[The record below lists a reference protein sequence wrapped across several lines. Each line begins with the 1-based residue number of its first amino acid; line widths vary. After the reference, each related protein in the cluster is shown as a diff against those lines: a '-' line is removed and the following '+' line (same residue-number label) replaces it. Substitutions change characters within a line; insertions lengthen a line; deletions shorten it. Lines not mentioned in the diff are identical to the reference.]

1 MKLIQKVV
9 VVQVLTKQSKLELL
23 MYYKKQKRLL
33 ETESEQL
40 LFEQKKV
47 EHKNRYQPERV
58 NEYFEHELS
67 LRQEKIKLV
76 DFQMEQLETL
86 PLGSEIR
93 ERELE
98 TIVDVQ
104 VGDEWSEATLNK
116 TIVVTDGIITE
127 IR

>member
-9 VVQVLTKQSKLELL
+9 IMQVLTEQSKSELIR
-23 MYYKKQKRLL
+23 YYTKQKRLL
-33 ETESEQL
+33 ETEIEQL
-40 LFEQKKV
+40 LFEEKKV
-47 EHKNRYQPERV
+47 THKNRYQPERV
-58 NEYFEHELS
+58 SDYFEHELN

-76 DFQMEQLETL
+76 DFQMEQLSVL

-98 TIVDVQ
+98 TIVDVM
-104 VGDEWSEATLNK
+104 VGDKWDENTLNK
-116 TIVVTDGIITE
+116 TIVVTDGVITE

>member
-9 VVQVLTKQSKLELL
+9 IMQVLTEQSKSELIH
-23 MYYKKQKRLL
+23 YYTKQKRLL
-33 ETESEQL
+33 ETEMEQL
-40 LFEQKKV
+40 LFEEKKV
-47 EHKNRYQPERV
+47 THKNRYQPERV
-58 NEYFEHELS
+58 SDYFEHELN

-76 DFQMEQLETL
+76 DFQMEQLNVL

-98 TIVDVQ
+98 TIVDVM
-104 VGDEWSEATLNK
+104 VGDKWDENTLNK
-116 TIVVTDGIITE
+116 TIVVTDGVITE

>member
-9 VVQVLTKQSKLELL
+9 IMQVLTEQSKLELL
-23 MYYKKQKRLL
+23 TYYKEQKRLL

-58 NEYFEHELS
+58 NEYFEHELN

-76 DFQMEQLETL
+76 EFQMEQLETL

-104 VGDEWSEATLNK
+104 VGDEWSDATLSK
-116 TIVVTDGIITE
+116 TIVVTDGVITE